1 MVVTPHCGD
10 HFLSVDLRI
19 DEISATGSHRFF
31 AHAGLPPLVEMILMG
46 VEELFGRWNVHQ
58 GNAAE
63 AGRFFD
69 RLRMASKSLQNCYK
83 QTPDGVLYFTQG
95 TDFRRRWHQK
105 DTADGGLS
113 VGRKNSCSI
122 F

>member
-31 AHAGLPPLVEMILMG
+31 AHAGLPPLVEMTLMVVG
-46 VEELFGRWNVHQ
+46 ELFGRWNVGK
-58 GNAAE
+58 GNVGA

-83 QTPDGVLYFTQG
+83 QTPDTVLYCAQG
-95 TDFRRRWHQK
+95 MDLCRRYHQK
-105 DTADGGLS
+105 DTADEGLS
-113 VGRKNSCSI
+113 GEQKNPCFI